1 VISTRSRSEPLPAVP
16 LSSIISDI
24 DGDYVLLVNE
34 DDRVTRRN
42 ITITDKT
49 EALALVGSGLIVGER
64 VIVQGLTK
72 AKIGSQVSA
81 EFVGEE
87 GF

>member
-1 VISTRSRSEPLPAVP
+1 M
-16 LSSIISDI
+16 
-24 DGDYVLLVNE
+24 LLVNE
-34 DDRVTRRN
+34 NDRVTRRN
-42 ITITDKT
+42 IIISDKT

-81 EFVGEE
+81 ELVGEE